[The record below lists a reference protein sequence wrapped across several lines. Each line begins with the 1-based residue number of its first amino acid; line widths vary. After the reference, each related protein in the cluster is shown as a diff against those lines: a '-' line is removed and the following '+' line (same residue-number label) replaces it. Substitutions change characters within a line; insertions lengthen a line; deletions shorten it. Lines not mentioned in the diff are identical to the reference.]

1 MTEAVDSLLQLA
13 LKLPDDDQLALL
25 AALQSAV
32 EERGLRPFDDSW
44 LEEIAQRS
52 AEYDAGQVQPIP
64 WSEVKSAVA
73 RTRIDLQPTGR
84 AGE

>member
-1 MTEAVDSLLQLA
+1 MTEAVDLLLQSA

-25 AALQSAV
+25 AALRSAV

-44 LEEIAQRS
+44 REEIARRS

-64 WSEVKSAVA
+64 WSQVEERA
-73 RTRIDLQPTGR
+73 RLGLADHG
-84 AGE
+84 